1 MKRRFTRAIV
11 GGAFVLFAAPA
22 VAQVDPNPAMN
33 NPDKLAW
40 QLFIQMNSR
49 GQGPNSVFET
59 FASDSDTFQLNPQ
72 YPAGPATP
80 SLRPAILPQMAR
92 DMSLRTGA
100 PRPTLMPDPRFTF
113 EETRRNRPSFDFIVN
128 NNLFKRSG
136 LKAAF
141 GRDLTFPV
149 DAIEVKANW
158 LPVEFIPDFTKNQV
172 TVAQVPQLYH
182 VNSDRQGKRY
192 ALVAMHVITKQVPNW
207 TWATFEHRFNP
218 ARCDITGCRDSFGAQ
233 APVVPP
239 SQISDAGYPDC
250 TKSPALSAM
259 FAAADIEPVYVNY
272 CLRGTQVDF
281 VDNAGLD
288 IRLGNSVA
296 EAGFVATSSCMTCHG
311 RAAFD
316 ANGRAVSP
324 FLAPSVGALGP
335 LLPNWYFSFTSQPP
349 IFQGM
354 PGLVRTATPADFV
367 WSIPV
372 CAVDD
377 TQTPPQLARD
387 CLGK

>member
-1 MKRRFTRAIV
+1 MMRKFTRALA
-11 GGAFVLFAAPA
+11 GSAFVLFASSAL
-22 VAQVDPNPAMN
+22 AQVDPNPAMN

-40 QLFIQMNSR
+40 QLFIQVNSR
-49 GQGPNSVFET
+49 GQGANSIFET
-59 FASDSDTFQLNPQ
+59 FASDGDTFQLTPQ
-72 YPAGPATP
+72 YPAGPTTP
-80 SLRPAILPQMAR
+80 SLRPPILPHVAREMA
-92 DMSLRTGA
+92 LRNGVPA
-100 PRPTLMPDPRFTF
+100 PTLMPDPRLSL
-113 EETRRNRPSFDFIVN
+113 EETRRNRASFDFIVN

-141 GRDLTFPV
+141 GKDIAFPV

-158 LPVEFIPDFTKNQV
+158 VPVEFIPDFTKNQV
-172 TVAQVPQLYH
+172 TLAQVPQLYH
-182 VNSDRQGKRY
+182 VNTDRQGNRY

-233 APVVPP
+233 TSVVSP
-239 SQISDAGYPDC
+239 SQTSDAGYPDC
-250 TKSPALSAM
+250 TKSSALNAL

-281 VDNAGLD
+281 IDTAGLD

-316 ANGRAVSP
+316 ANGRAVPP
-324 FLAPSVGALGP
+324 FLAPFVGALGP
-335 LLPNWYFSFTSQPP
+335 LLPSWYFSFTNQPP
-349 IFQGM
+349 IVQGM

-372 CAVDD
+372 CAIDD
-377 TQTPPQLARD
+377 TQTPPRLSRD